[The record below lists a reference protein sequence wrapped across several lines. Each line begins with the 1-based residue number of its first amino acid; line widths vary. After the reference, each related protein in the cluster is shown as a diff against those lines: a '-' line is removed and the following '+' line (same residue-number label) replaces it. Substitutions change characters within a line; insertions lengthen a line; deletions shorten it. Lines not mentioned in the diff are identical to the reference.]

1 MLVLQEATYDRA
13 DSGPVPPDVHPVL
26 QQLHRNFTDVKEYES
41 ISGVLRRMLHPD
53 LQHRCTVQE
62 VLASALPKL
71 TVVPTHCDAQED
83 NGVSTTMT
91 SVVDLDSCSTS
102 VPT

>member
-1 MLVLQEATYDRA
+1 M
-13 DSGPVPPDVHPVL
+13 L
-26 QQLHRNFTDVKEYES
+26 QQLHKSFPDIEEYES

-62 VLASALPKL
+62 VLSSALPKL
-71 TVVPTHCDAQED
+71 AVGPTHYDAQED
-83 NGVSTTMT
+83 SGAST
-91 SVVDLDSCSTS
+91 SVIDLDSGSTS